1 MLSLAPEGT
10 RAVLIGTSR
19 FPRDPDNLP
28 DLPGVVG
35 DIEDLE
41 RLLCDPG
48 VVGIPPRNVV
58 RLLDQPTPTTVAEV
72 LATSA
77 QEADDLLLVYYA
89 GHGLVGSSS
98 LELFLAT
105 GDSTYL
111 HAEYNS
117 LPFAAVRRAV
127 RDSPARKKII
137 VLDCCFSGRALDI
150 MGADPGL
157 VTANLDLQGTF
168 ALASAP
174 ANMPSIAPKGARH
187 TAFTGQLLRVLDDGI
202 DNGKEVLTLE
212 DIYDHMRREM
222 NRADL
227 PEPQRVN
234 FQEAG
239 MFAFARNRRRA
250 TRTGEELERTVGELR
265 ARIEEQDVQ
274 LATMRRVAASSPAPP
289 AVAPAEP
296 ATPLRRGM
304 RMVSAAIAV
313 LVPASLQTAV
323 ANQTGDTSTQAAVAG
338 VVILLVLIGL
348 GWLARRAD
356 ANPTGVAALV
366 FPSWPAPDLVVRFV
380 FWAAFPVLFL
390 TLWAFRQG
398 WPT

>member
-1 MLSLAPEGT
+1 MLSIAPEAT

-35 DIEDLE
+35 DVEDLE

-48 VVGIPPRNVV
+48 VVGIPAGNVV
-58 RLLDQPTPTTVAEV
+58 RLLDQPTPTTVAEL

-105 GDSTYL
+105 GDSTYV

-150 MGADPGL
+150 MSTDPGL

-187 TAFTGQLLRVLDDGI
+187 TAFTGQLLRVLDEGI

-222 NRADL
+222 NRVDL

-239 MFAFARNRRRA
+239 TFAFARNRRRS
-250 TRTGEELERTVGELR
+250 TRTVEELERTVGELR
-265 ARIEEQDVQ
+265 ARIEEQDGQ
-274 LATMRRVAASSPAPP
+274 LATLRRAAAARPGQPAGPGGLLWLQKVLRATGAMVALFVPAYLQTTVSTTFGDTSRQAIIAGLLIILSLVALARVAQRAASSPS
-289 AVAPAEP
+289 
-296 ATPLRRGM
+296 G
-304 RMVSAAIAV
+304 AA
-313 LVPASLQTAV
+313 S
-323 ANQTGDTSTQAAVAG
+323 
-338 VVILLVLIGL
+338 
-348 GWLARRAD
+348 
-356 ANPTGVAALV
+356 LV
-366 FPSWPAPDLVVRFV
+366 FPSWLAPELVVRFA
-380 FWAAFPVLFL
+380 FWAAVPVLFL
-390 TLWAFRQG
+390 TLWGFRDG
-398 WPT
+398 WPG